1 MTYTE
6 PREQGKGLAPFLVSA
21 RLAVVRLWLR
31 FFGPRWTLGVMV
43 ILTDN
48 QGRICLLKHK
58 GRLKPWAPP
67 GGLLQWPEAPELGLR
82 RELREELAWVPAPEQ
97 SFSLYATLLS
107 ERFPMLELVF
117 RAERPLDAAEV
128 ARWQLQK
135 SEITDV
141 CWLAPNQVPAFEG
154 ILERHRSLLV
164 GLLHRP

>member
-1 MTYTE
+1 M
-6 PREQGKGLAPFLVSA
+6 
-21 RLAVVRLWLR
+21 
-31 FFGPRWTLGVMV
+31 
-43 ILTDN
+43 
-48 QGRICLLKHK
+48 
-58 GRLKPWAPP
+58 
-67 GGLLQWPEAPELGLR
+67 
-82 RELREELAWVPAPEQ
+82 VPAPEQ

-141 CWLAPNQVPAFEG
+141 CWLAPNQVPTFEG